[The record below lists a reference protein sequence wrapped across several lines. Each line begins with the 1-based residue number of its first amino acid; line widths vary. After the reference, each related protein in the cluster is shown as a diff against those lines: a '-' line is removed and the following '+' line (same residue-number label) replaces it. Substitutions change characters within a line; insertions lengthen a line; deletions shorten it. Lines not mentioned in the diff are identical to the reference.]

1 MAAGRDDEK
10 APARA
15 EVSDL
20 SHALAATAI
29 ALGTAATRLDNCAA
43 LVRRA
48 AAECAEAAR
57 LVDDR
62 GRADRAALLE
72 DLERLL
78 GDLAEDVHE
87 TRRKVRAARHAQE
100 RSQR

>member
-1 MAAGRDDEK
+1 MTGREDKK
-10 APARA
+10 APADSG
-15 EVSDL
+15 VSDL

-29 ALGTAATRLDNCAA
+29 GLGTAATRLDNCAG

-48 AAECAEAAR
+48 ATECAEAAR

-62 GRADRAALLE
+62 GRADRSALLE
-72 DLERLL
+72 DLEKLL
-78 GDLAEDVHE
+78 GDLAEDVHD

-100 RSQR
+100 ATKK